1 MAART
6 KAADQR
12 LEVWLDHSDLVSE
25 PTKIGNL
32 VHNKGLVRFRYDDRW
47 LKNPLAFEIDPQL
60 TLDSQDF
67 FPNQNTGSFGVFLD
81 SSPDRWG
88 QELMKR
94 REALDAKDNGRKP
107 AVLYAWDFLLGV
119 QDATRMGALRFKLSG
134 ADHYLAQHALPAPP
148 IANLAELAEIA
159 GKLSGTAKSD
169 TLDDLRRWLS
179 VLVAPGASLG
189 GARPKANITDTDKSY
204 WIAKFPA
211 RNDSNDIGLFEFL
224 VYQLARTAQIEIADS
239 KIMQVGGDY
248 HVFLTKRFD
257 RLADGKRRYFA
268 SAMTCLKKEE
278 SEGSSYLDLAE
289 FIQIKG
295 DPAFIKPDLH
305 QLFRRL
311 VFNILVG
318 NRDDHLRNHG
328 FILTRKGWRLSPAY
342 DLNPNPYKEDH
353 VLNIDTDDNRP
364 YVDTALACH
373 DFYQLSQTEAERIV
387 KELRGIVGTWERVAA
402 SIGLTA
408 NELLAIEGV
417 IDPER

>member
-6 KAADQR
+6 KAAEQR

-25 PTKIGNL
+25 PAKIGDL
-32 VHNKGLVRFRYDDRW
+32 VHNKGLVRFRYDESW

-60 TLDSQDF
+60 TLDRQDF

-94 REALDAKDNGRKP
+94 REALDAKDGGRKP

-119 QDATRMGALRFKLSG
+119 QDATRMGALRFKLNG
-134 ADHYLAQHALPAPP
+134 DDHYLARHALPAPP

-159 GKLSGTAKSD
+159 GKLSGTEKSD
-169 TLDDLRRWLS
+169 KLDDLRRWLS

-189 GARPKANITDTDKSY
+189 GARPKANITNTDQSY

-211 RNDSNDIGLFEFL
+211 RNDTSDIGLFEFL
-224 VYQLARTAQIEIADS
+224 VYKLARAAQIDIAES
-239 KIMQVGGDY
+239 KIMRVGGEF

-289 FIQIKG
+289 FIQKKG
-295 DPAFIKPDLH
+295 DPAFIQHDLH
-305 QLFRRL
+305 QLFRRV

-328 FILTRKGWRLSPAY
+328 FILTLKGWRLSPAY

-364 YVDTALACH
+364 DVAAALACH
-373 DFYQLSQTEAERIV
+373 DFYQLSQAGADQIV
-387 KELRGIVGTWERVAA
+387 QELRSVVATWEHVAA
-402 SIGLTA
+402 SIGLSES
-408 NELLAIEGV
+408 ELLAIEGV

>member
-1 MAART
+1 
-6 KAADQR
+6 
-12 LEVWLDHSDLVSE
+12 
-25 PTKIGNL
+25 
-32 VHNKGLVRFRYDDRW
+32 
-47 LKNPLAFEIDPQL
+47 
-60 TLDSQDF
+60 
-67 FPNQNTGSFGVFLD
+67 
-81 SSPDRWG
+81 
-88 QELMKR
+88 
-94 REALDAKDNGRKP
+94 
-107 AVLYAWDFLLGV
+107 
-119 QDATRMGALRFKLSG
+119 MGALRFKLSG